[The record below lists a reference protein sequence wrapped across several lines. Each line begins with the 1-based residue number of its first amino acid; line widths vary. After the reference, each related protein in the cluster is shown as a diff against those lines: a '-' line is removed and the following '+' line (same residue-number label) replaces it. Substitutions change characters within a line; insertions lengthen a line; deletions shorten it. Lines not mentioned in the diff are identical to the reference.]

1 MNENLVVTKKGCTFW
16 KVVKVLLIVGAVCFA
31 AVKVYQKF
39 FKKNAQAKVDAP
51 KEAPEA
57 EQVSGEK
64 EAEAFEVPADAVIA
78 GAAELDAGQDAQ

>member
-1 MNENLVVTKKGCTFW
+1 MNENIVVTKKGCTFW

-39 FKKNAQAKVDAP
+39 FKKNEQAKVDAP
-51 KEAPEA
+51 DETPET
-57 EQVSGEK
+57 EKVSDGQ

-78 GAAELDAGQDAQ
+78 GAAELDAGKDAQ